1 MAEPSKETIY
11 IDVDDE
17 ITTIIEKLHGS
28 KHKIVALVLP
38 KRATVLQSIVNMKLL
53 KRAATHSKKNIV
65 LITSEAG
72 LLPLAGAVKLHV
84 AKTLSSKPAIPTAPD
99 KSNEAVDLDD
109 SEESE
114 DEEPEIDANKSIGA
128 LAGVPEDDEP
138 IEVDQELSDD
148 DKSDDKSDKKGK
160 KSAKNKKLK
169 VPNFD
174 KFRTRLI
181 LAGLAFVLLGIGW
194 YVAFFVMP
202 KASVAIKSD
211 NQTVTVDF
219 PFTASTNAK
228 ALDKDKAILP
238 ATSKQTVKTDTEKV
252 QATGQKNVGEKAKGT
267 VSLQN
272 CTKTNGPVIIPTG
285 TTVSN
290 NGNVFVVDADTSLP
304 ESSFTGGGTCKTSSK
319 AVAVTAQK
327 SGDQFNL
334 NGGRIFSVSGFAS
347 VAGTDSSE
355 MSGGTTKNV
364 TVVSQDDVNNAKNK
378 LADKSKDT
386 AKKELSDGFKTENL
400 FVLTETFTFTDPA
413 VTTSPN
419 VGDES
424 SDVSVTSVITYSMLG
439 IKREDLNAL
448 VVANANKQIDTSKQN
463 ISSDGLDT
471 AVFRLND
478 KGDGKVQKLNVQ
490 SEAETG
496 SHIDQEALKKQ
507 IAGKKSGDIQTM
519 IQAYP
524 GVKEVNARFSPF
536 WVSKAPR
543 NTKRITITIEQDKTN
558 DKSN

>member
-38 KRATVLQSIVNMKLL
+38 KRAAVLQSIVNMKLL
-53 KRAATHSKKNIV
+53 KRAATQSKKNIV

-84 AKTLSSKPAIPTAPD
+84 AKTLSSKPAIPSAPD
-99 KSNEAVDLDD
+99 KSNTSVDLDD
-109 SEESE
+109 SEGSESE
-114 DEEPEIDANKSIGA
+114 DEEPEIDTSKSIGA

-148 DKSDDKSDKKGK
+148 EKGDGKTKKASKGV
-160 KSAKNKKLK
+160 KNKKLK

-181 LAGLAFVLLGIGW
+181 LAGVVFVLLGIGW

-202 KASVAIKSD
+202 KASVTIKSD

-219 PFTASTNAK
+219 PFTASTVAK
-228 ALDKDKAILP
+228 TLDKEKAIVP
-238 ATSKQTVKTDTEKV
+238 AILKQTTKTDTEKV
-252 QATGQKNVGEKAKGT
+252 QATGKKDIGQKASGT
-267 VSLQN
+267 VRFTTTTN
-272 CTKTNGPVIIPTG
+272 CVTLVSDVAAGVTITSGGFNFVSTAGGSFSISGISGGKCVFTTG
-285 TTVSN
+285 IVTVVAAASGDSYN
-290 NGNVFVVDADTSLP
+290 LNARNYAVSGLP
-304 ESSFTGGGTCKTSSK
+304 N
-319 AVAVTAQK
+319 VTAQG
-327 SGDQFNL
+327 SD
-334 NGGRIFSVSGFAS
+334 
-347 VAGTDSSE
+347 
-355 MSGGTTKNV
+355 MSGGTSKIV
-364 TVVSQDDVNNAKNK
+364 TVVSQDDVNSAKNK
-378 LADKSKDT
+378 LADKSKDVS
-386 AKKELSDGFKTENL
+386 KKELSDGFKKDNL
-400 FVLTETFTFTDPA
+400 FILTETFAFTDPA

-439 IKREDLNAL
+439 IKREDLNSL

-463 ISSDGLDT
+463 ISSDGLDS

-536 WVSKAPR
+536 WVSRAPK
-543 NTKRITITIEQDKTN
+543 NTKRITITVEQAKTN
-558 DKSN
+558 AKSD

>member
-17 ITTIIEKLHGS
+17 ITTIIEKLNGS

-38 KRATVLQSIVNMKLL
+38 KRAAVLQSIVNMKLL
-53 KRAATHSKKNIV
+53 KRAATQSKKNIV

-109 SEESE
+109 SEESV

-148 DKSDDKSDKKGK
+148 DKSDDKTDKKAK
-160 KSAKNKKLK
+160 KGAKNKKLK

-202 KASVAIKSD
+202 KASVTIKSD

-219 PFTASTNAK
+219 PFTASTTTK
-228 ALDKDKAILP
+228 TLDKDKAIVP
-238 ATSKQTVKTDTEKV
+238 ATAKQTTKTDTEKV
-252 QATGQKNVGEKAKGT
+252 QATGKKDVGQKASGT
-267 VSLQN
+267 VKFTTTTN
-272 CTKTNGPVIIPTG
+272 CATPVSDVPAGVTITSGGFNFVSTAGGSFSISGISGGKCVFTTG
-285 TTVSN
+285 SVP
-290 NGNVFVVDADTSLP
+290 VVA
-304 ESSFTGGGTCKTSSK
+304 
-319 AVAVTAQK
+319 AA
-327 SGDQFNL
+327 SGDSYNL
-334 NGGRIFSVSGFAS
+334 NARNYAVSGLPS
-347 VAGTDSSE
+347 VTGQGSD
-355 MSGGTTKNV
+355 MSGGTSKIV

-386 AKKELSDGFKTENL
+386 AKKELSDGFKTDKL
-400 FVLTETFTFTDPA
+400 FILTETFAFTDPA

-463 ISSDGLDT
+463 ISSDGLDS

-519 IQAYP
+519 IQSYP
-524 GVKEVNARFSPF
+524 GVKEVNVRFSPF
-536 WVSKAPR
+536 WVSRAPK
-543 NTKRITITIEQDKTN
+543 NTKRIIITVEQAKTN
-558 DKSN
+558 AKSD